1 MELLHSNIQWSVS
14 LDLIGNGL
22 SYLNAKASN
31 MTMDDMWDSEAQF
44 FLTWVEAQA
53 RFNISPTEVGDLLR
67 LTVKDKLNGANFSK
81 VT

>member
-1 MELLHSNIQWSVS
+1 
-14 LDLIGNGL
+14 
-22 SYLNAKASN
+22 